1 MNNTFKLLGIATS
14 IAVAITSCGSS
25 GTDNQQASTPAADT
39 ARLAPVETKAP
50 NSTYKPAFEG
60 QTRIGGVKTTTPDEG
75 KILSEGLNR
84 QWGKIERVWC
94 RESVAVRVE
103 LGGRRH

>member
-60 QTRIGGVKTTTPDEG
+60 QTRIGGVKTTTPYEG
-75 KILSEGLNR
+75 KILSERSEEHTSELQSLMR
-84 QWGKIERVWC
+84 I
-94 RESVAVRVE
+94 SYAVFC
-103 LGGRRH
+103 LKKK